1 MYWHYIQYIQNHSG
15 YSHRYANRSQ
25 DQINHIAYF
34 FRIHDYHSSSKTQT
48 SYAYST
54 IIDAPNPFVIRLLTS
69 YPLYFRTMYARTIA
83 KLTEWDTI
91 YMMKKVVQ
99 LANESSQGERPF
111 FLFMTLILAGM
122 YVYIL
127 FSTPELRQP
136 GLFILYTLLTIT
148 HIGLHWLAPL
158 LETRLKLVP
167 FYIILQGA
175 LAFTITYLSNNQGMV
190 FALYLALIGE
200 AFGILRMSAWG
211 YPAIAY
217 YLLLSLINY
226 GMIVGWEYTVWWAVG
241 TLPIVIFI
249 AIYVTLYSRQS
260 EARARAQAL
269 LEDLQVANRQLAD
282 YATQVEDLTIANE
295 RQRMARE
302 LHDTLSQGLAGL
314 ILQLEAADAHLSQ
327 DHPQRAQEIV
337 QQAMERARAT
347 LSDARQ
353 VIGDLRQ
360 GGIRPA
366 ELADSIRFEAERFTQ
381 ATGLPCAVEIN
392 LPETISEEISEPVL
406 RAISEALANIAR
418 HAHASQA
425 SVHLAHQNDHLLVEI
440 CDDGRGFDP
449 NATQPGHYGLL
460 GMRERI
466 RLAGGTLQIQ
476 SNSQNGTKLLLSLP
490 LKPGHQPGKG
500 TADAG

>member
-1 MYWHYIQYIQNHSG
+1 M
-15 YSHRYANRSQ
+15 
-25 DQINHIAYF
+25 
-34 FRIHDYHSSSKTQT
+34 K
-48 SYAYST
+48 
-54 IIDAPNPFVIRLLTS
+54 RLTNL
-69 YPLYFRTMYARTIA
+69 
-83 KLTEWDTI
+83 
-91 YMMKKVVQ
+91 V
-99 LANESSQGERPF
+99 NESSQSERPF

-217 YLLLSLINY
+217 YLLLSLVNY
-226 GMIVGWEYTVWWAVG
+226 RMIVGWEYMGWWAIG

-282 YATQVEDLTIANE
+282 YAAQVEDLTIANE

-314 ILQLEAADAHLSQ
+314 ILQLEAADAHLSKN
-327 DHPQRAQEIV
+327 HPQRAQEIV

-353 VIGDLRQ
+353 AIGDLRQ
-360 GGIRPA
+360 ESSGVGD
-366 ELADSIRFEAERFTQ
+366 LGDSIRHEVEHFTQ
-381 ATGLPCAVEIN
+381 ATGLPCEVEIN
-392 LPETISEEISEPVL
+392 LPERVSKEIYDPVL
-406 RAISEALANIAR
+406 RAVSEALANIAR

-425 SVHLAHQNDHLLVEI
+425 SVHLAPQNDHLLVEI

-449 NATQPGHYGLL
+449 NAAQPGHYGLL

-476 SNSQNGTKLLLSLP
+476 SNSQNGTQLLISFPLP
-490 LKPGHQPGKG
+490 PVRQPGKDN
-500 TADAG
+500 ADAR